1 MSERLRSVFVRWR
14 EYVGNRRRAAR
25 HEIRL
30 PVRISVKS
38 ESAGEARGSIAG
50 FTQDISLHGVALVV
64 GAIRI
69 GTTYLTSE
77 GSTLHLAIELPDGAT
92 LECRATP
99 VRYHKLETA
108 RGGDMNY
115 LIGLRITEIGD
126 AGRQQIEKLI
136 GSYGR

>member
-30 PVRISVKS
+30 PVRISVKP

-92 LECRATP
+92 LELTTTP

-115 LIGLRITEIGD
+115 LIGVRVTEITE
-126 AGRQQIEKLI
+126 AGQRRLEKLL
-136 GSYGR
+136 GAH

>member
-1 MSERLRSVFVRWR
+1 MSERLRSAFVRWR

-30 PVRISVKS
+30 PVRISVKP

-92 LECRATP
+92 LELTTTP

-115 LIGLRITEIGD
+115 LIGVRVTEITE
-126 AGRQQIEKLI
+126 AGQRRLEKLL
-136 GSYGR
+136 GAH